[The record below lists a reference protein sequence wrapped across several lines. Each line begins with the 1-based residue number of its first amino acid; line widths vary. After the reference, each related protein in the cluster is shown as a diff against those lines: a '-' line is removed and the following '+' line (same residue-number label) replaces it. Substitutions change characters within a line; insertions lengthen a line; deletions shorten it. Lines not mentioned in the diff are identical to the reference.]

1 MEAFYI
7 DPVTGS
13 NNAVVPIFF
22 AAIQY
27 RSLTVDDNADK
38 IDIILVDIHGLFIK
52 TGHDPYGVATGRAF
66 DRILYQ
72 FTRVDDNFR
81 CVAIHYVGGYATA
94 NG

>member
-13 NNAVVPIFF
+13 NDTVVPIFF
-22 AAIQY
+22 AAIKH
-27 RSLTVDDNADK
+27 RALTVDDNADQ
-38 IDIILVDIHGLFIK
+38 IDIVLVDIHGLFIK
-52 TGHDPYGVATGRAF
+52 AGHDPYGVTTGRAF

-81 CVAIHYVGGYATA
+81 CVAVHCVDGYATA